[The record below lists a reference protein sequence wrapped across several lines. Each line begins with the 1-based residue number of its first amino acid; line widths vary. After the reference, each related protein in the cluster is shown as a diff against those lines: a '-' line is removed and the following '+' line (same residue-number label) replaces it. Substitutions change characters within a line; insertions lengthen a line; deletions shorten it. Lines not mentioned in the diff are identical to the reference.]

1 MNLRSALFNAEQ
13 TAPLV
18 PGKFSDPRQNSVS
31 QKSSNDFKTGIWPL
45 NLLLLIHMFEQT
57 VNPSDAN
64 HLTSFQI
71 KLVQLHV

>member
-1 MNLRSALFNAEQ
+1 MNLGVLCLMRNRRHCWSLESFQ
-13 TAPLV
+13 IPDRIL
-18 PGKFSDPRQNSVS
+18 S
-31 QKSSNDFKTGIWPL
+31 QKSLNNLKKGIWPL